1 MCSGNGLKRS
11 ANRPGWHR
19 STCEFALAL
28 VQLSGAGY
36 RGIVGDGVILHLN
49 AGNGTFSDGTASLSD
64 EIGYLPYSYQFSG
77 ARTATYARQGVGAT
91 AIADMDGDG
100 KAELITCSYTG
111 SDRFSK
117 RKTIRFSRWN
127 AATAR
132 MEEVGRYVLSG
143 ALEAVTA
150 PPLFA
155 NDNGTLGC
163 AGLWVADIDHDGILD
178 LMVLWEGTSES
189 YIQLLNGKGN
199 LQFDDVT
206 LAALGAYRSTF
217 VEGGFK
223 WASLGYRF
231 QDINGDGF
239 ADIVELN
246 GGLSA
251 QRLATGMPTA
261 WINDGHG
268 KFTKQRLVVDSAS
281 VTQAQIE
288 ALTGCN
294 FCSHASFYGRFVPRS
309 DGRKTLDL
317 LLMNTNEDIG
327 GTPPQE
333 RSISLRVL
341 KAR

>member
-1 MCSGNGLKRS
+1 MTTTWGSG
-11 ANRPGWHR
+11 
-19 STCEFALAL
+19 L
-28 VQLSGAGY
+28 VDDDPTGAQ
-36 RGIVGDGVILHLN
+36 RGVRCPDRVNLIERYD
-49 AGNGTFSDGTASLSD
+49 
-64 EIGYLPYSYQFSG
+64 YPYSYQFSG
-77 ARTATYARQGVGAT
+77 ALAATYDRQGVGAT
-91 AIADMDGDG
+91 AIADLDGDG
-100 KAELITCSYTG
+100 KAELITCSYTVG
-111 SDRFSK
+111 DRFTK

-127 AATAR
+127 AAASK

-143 ALEAVTA
+143 ALEAVIA
-150 PPLFA
+150 PPAFA
-155 NDNGTLGC
+155 RDNGTLGC
-163 AGLWVADIDHDGILD
+163 AGLWVADIDHDGIPD

-189 YIQLLNGKGN
+189 YIQLLKGKGN
-199 LQFDDVT
+199 FQFDDVT
-206 LAALGAYRSTF
+206 LTALGAYRSTF
-217 VEGGFK
+217 AEGGFK

-239 ADIVELN
+239 VDIVELN

-261 WINDGHG
+261 WINDGRG
-268 KFTKQRLVVDSAS
+268 KFSPQRLVADGAN
-281 VTQAQIE
+281 VTQTQVE
-288 ALTGCN
+288 ALTSCD

-327 GTPPQE
+327 GTPLQE